1 MGKETAA
8 LGAATIDID
17 TCPACRQRHEEVKLH
32 PYVNA
37 QPPFTHWYSCPENT
51 DPVPLTI
58 AMHNGLPNVLN
69 SGILRNLIQ
78 AHLHGNYLVMITS
91 LPQGAARLVTHRHTL
106 NFQRDRAAEA
116 TSWVLSELEAEA
128 GVLPKPERPLRPARL
143 PPSLGMGVQKV
154 DGLGGELVPNEVIAA
169 EAVADAPAGDE
180 DDAESE
186 QADA

>member
-106 NFQRDRAAEA
+106 NFQRERAAEA
-116 TSWVLSELEAEA
+116 TSWVLAELEAEA
-128 GVLPKPERPLRPARL
+128 GILPKPDKPLTPAKLEFLQPLRSNDL
-143 PPSLGMGVQKV
+143 KKV
-154 DGLGGELVPNEVIAA
+154 DGFPGELVVA
-169 EAVADAPAGDE
+169 EAVADAPT
-180 DDAESE
+180 DDESE